1 MHIEHSF
8 FCIFLFFSD
17 PVGRNKSDWLSSSM
31 AGREK
36 CAASL
41 LLYTLGCDHFA
52 AFRPINRP
60 DIFLY
65 SIWLYWQFYLVLLSF
80 FISAVIVS
88 DGTVLCTS
96 KFENVQLLLV
106 CMFCMSD
113 ILLCIYYGNKPCFLF
128 ELSSQLLLVFFLLK
142 LEQAFDQVY

>member
-1 MHIEHSF
+1 MPATAQVIVVHGGQGKVCGIAAAIYPWLRSF
-8 FCIFLFFSD
+8 CCFPSHQQTGYLSIKYLIILAVLFG
-17 PVGRNKSDWLSSSM
+17 VV
-31 AGREK
+31 
-36 CAASL
+36 
-41 LLYTLGCDHFA
+41 
-52 AFRPINRP
+52 I
-60 DIFLY
+60 
-65 SIWLYWQFYLVLLSF
+65 F

-88 DGTVLCTS
+88 DDTVLCTS

-113 ILLCIYYGNKPCFLF
+113 IFLCIYYGNKPCFLF